1 MILSVNENTEQI
13 VGFQGRDIAFAVGII
28 MMLTILFL
36 PVPTILIDLGLALS
50 IAISVLIL
58 MVSLWIVKPLDFSS
72 FPTILLIATM
82 LRLSL
87 NIATTRAILSEGHN
101 GPDAAGNV
109 IAGFSQFVMGGDFVI
124 GIVVFFILIVVNFL
138 VITKGATRIAEVGAR
153 FTLDAIP
160 GKQMSIDADLTAGV
174 IDDKEARTRRRELE
188 LESSFF
194 GSMDGASKFV
204 RGDAIA
210 GLIITAINVF
220 GGIVIGVTRHDMALG
235 EAADVFTRL
244 SVGDGLVSQIP
255 ALIVS
260 LAAGLLVSKG
270 GTTGSA
276 EKAILDQLGNYP
288 RALFVASVMLVIL
301 GLMPGLPA
309 LPFLLLAG
317 LMSAVGYFKPR
328 FEARTR
334 AEEDEKQQA
343 QQRQK
348 QETERDTV
356 RESLRSSELELVLGK
371 QLSARFLPN
380 RQEMAHRMT
389 KMRKRFALEYGFVV
403 PEVQITD
410 DFALDPKSY
419 QIKVHGTVVAE
430 YQIRLG
436 ELMVFGNHDQL
447 KNIPQSPVKEPA
459 YGLDAVSVP
468 DSFVD
473 DIKVLNLQ
481 SADNI
486 SVLLTHLSEVLRNN
500 LPQLFS
506 FTMMKNLISQMEPEY
521 RKLVEDTCSAH
532 ISYPGF
538 QSVLKLLLSERVSI
552 RNLALIVEAIAEV
565 APTIRKSEAIVE
577 HVRTR
582 IAQQLCGDL
591 TENGVLNLLRLGNR
605 WELAFREGLKRDA
618 SGEVVQFDIDPRVLE
633 EFGTDADKIIKQYKM
648 ESGRFA
654 IVTTPEARPY
664 VRMIVERMH
673 PDLSVLSHVE
683 IGKGIEIKILGSIS

>member
-1 MILSVNENTEQI
+1 
-13 VGFQGRDIAFAVGII
+13 

-50 IAISVLIL
+50 IAVSVLIL
-58 MVSLWIVKPLDFSS
+58 MVALWIAKPLDFSS

-101 GPDAAGNV
+101 GPQAAGNV

-160 GKQMSIDADLTAGV
+160 GKQMSIDADLSAGV
-174 IDDKEARTRRRELE
+174 IDDKEARARRRELE

-220 GGIVIGVTRHDMALG
+220 GGIVIGVTRHGMALG

-288 RALFVASVMLVIL
+288 RALFVASIMLVIL

-309 LPFLLLAG
+309 IPFLLLAA
-317 LMSAVGYFKPR
+317 LMSAVGYIKPIA
-328 FEARTR
+328 EARTR
-334 AEEDEKQQA
+334 AQELEKQQE

-348 QETERDTV
+348 QEAERDAV
-356 RESLRSSELELVLGK
+356 KESLRSSELELVLGK

-380 RQEMAHRMT
+380 RQEMAHRMN

-436 ELMVFGNHDQL
+436 ELMVFGDHDQL

-552 RNLALIVEAIAEV
+552 RNLPLIVEAIAEV

-591 TENGVLNLLRLGNR
+591 TENGILNLLRLGNR

-618 SGEVVQFDIDPRVLE
+618 GGEVVQFDIDPRVLE

-673 PDLSVLSHVE
+673 PDLPVLSHVE

>member
-1 MILSVNENTEQI
+1 MSVNENTEQI

-468 DSFVD
+468 DSFAD
-473 DIKVLNLQ
+473 DIKMLNLQ

-618 SGEVVQFDIDPRVLE
+618 SGDVVQFDIDPRVLE

-673 PDLSVLSHVE
+673 PDLPVLSHVE

>member
-1 MILSVNENTEQI
+1 MILAVNENTEQV

-468 DSFVD
+468 DSFAD
-473 DIKVLNLQ
+473 DIKMLNLQ

-618 SGEVVQFDIDPRVLE
+618 SGDVVQFDIDPRVLE

-673 PDLSVLSHVE
+673 PDLPVLSHVE